1 MNFTDLYRFS
11 SALLPVRNI
20 GFRTLA
26 RVIERDHPHVGKIE
40 TWACSLDPEI
50 SLGHMEY
57 EIERTSPY
65 EEPYDVAVIRFDRSM
80 NRCWQR
86 LVCTKELMHIFDG
99 RNARTNSREK
109 FVRLLDELETA
120 PVSADASDMFKA
132 ERNAL
137 WMALL
142 VLCPEGLRSSHLG
155 GDDSDRNLLSIA
167 ESLKLPV
174 SAVKAIRRPYYLEVL
189 ERFTGEVP

>member
-1 MNFTDLYRFS
+1 MNFTDLYRFAAS
-11 SALLPVRNI
+11 LPLERNM

-26 RVIERDHPHVGKIE
+26 KKIETDHPHVGKIE
-40 TWACSLDPEI
+40 TWACDLDARI
-50 SLGHMEY
+50 SMGHMEY
-57 EIERTSPY
+57 EVERTSPY
-65 EEPYDVAVIRFDRSM
+65 EEPYDVAVIRFDRSL

-86 LVCTKELMHIFDG
+86 LVCAKEMMHIFDG

-109 FVRLLDELETA
+109 FQSLLSELETA

-137 WMALL
+137 WMALI
-142 VLCPEGLRSSHLG
+142 VLCPENLRSSHLG
-155 GDDSDRNLLSIA
+155 GDDSDANILRIA
-167 ESLKLPV
+167 TEVKLPI
-174 SAVKAIRRPYYLEVL
+174 SAVRAIRRPYYTEVL